1 MTTVSVTADAAR
13 HSQTG
18 DERPRWR
25 AVLDPANLAAWAAPI
40 TLVLL
45 AIVFQILN
53 PTFLSAGN
61 LESML
66 TSSAILIVLAIGQT
80 FVVAT
85 AGIDLSIA
93 SAMTLS
99 AVVFGV
105 VFDAGLL
112 AAVVAAVLTGLIVG
126 LVNGLL
132 V

>member
-1 MTTVSVTADAAR
+1 
-13 HSQTG
+13 
-18 DERPRWR
+18 
-25 AVLDPANLAAWAAPI
+25 
-40 TLVLL
+40 
-45 AIVFQILN
+45 
-53 PTFLSAGN
+53 
-61 LESML
+61 ML

-112 AAVVAAVLTGLIVG
+112 AAVRGRAY
-126 LVNGLL
+126 
-132 V
+132 